1 MALVIA
7 ASGLPTTTV
16 QPLAQIL
23 ILAALVYP
31 IAGAIRGHM
40 RGAGPITAQ
49 VGGLLIFAGIAAAAM
64 MAGREAGILLLIIG
78 YLGHAIWDVY
88 HFIKRKVVWREYA
101 EFCGVLDFI
110 IAVLLAISLING

>member
-1 MALVIA
+1 MMMKLCLCGTLIKYRWPSIVALVIA

-23 ILAALVYP
+23 ILAALFYP

-64 MAGREAGILLLIIG
+64 MAGR
-78 YLGHAIWDVY
+78 
-88 HFIKRKVVWREYA
+88 KRG
-101 EFCGVLDFI
+101 FF
-110 IAVLLAISLING
+110 SSS